1 MSPSADATV
10 SARPAPAQV
19 AAVVHRTWG
28 FSQLR
33 PLQAEAIAL
42 AAAGR
47 DALVVLPTGGGKSL
61 CYQVPPLL
69 DGATD
74 IVISPLI
81 SLMNDQV
88 AGLKAYGYPAA
99 ALHSGLSADEAREAV
114 RALVAGELRL
124 LYVSPEK
131 LLTPWMLATCER
143 IGVKRFVVDEAHCI
157 SQWGHDFRPEYRRL
171 AEVRERFPEASFH
184 AFTATATPRVREDI
198 VAQLHLHQAKTL
210 VGSFDRPNLTFR
222 VVPMIDRAKQ
232 VIQAVERHV
241 AEGGVIVYC
250 ISRKDTEA
258 MAEHL
263 KGRGIQT
270 ACYHAG
276 LSPEERLRVQEAF
289 KREDLPVVVATV
301 AFGMG
306 IDRSNVRCVVHA
318 AMPKSVEAYTQ
329 EAGRAGRDGL
339 PAECVLLYTAA
350 DAFRWESLFDR
361 SAQEA
366 AARGEVADAHQH
378 AEAQKAML
386 RTVQRFAASPVCRHR
401 ALCEYFGQE
410 YAANANKVDMAV
422 SGCGACD
429 HCLGEVAELPDATVV
444 AQKILSGVART
455 GNRFGIGQ
463 VVDVL
468 LGADTENV
476 KRFNHHELTVFG
488 LLKDFNKK
496 QLTALVY
503 QLLDLG
509 VLARSEGEYPT
520 LRLNEASWEVMRG
533 QKPVRLVAPP
543 AAKTKEERSG
553 RKRASSTLGAPKPS
567 VAQLTPE
574 QDAAFNRLRR
584 WRKDEA
590 DARGVPPYVLL
601 HDATLVEL
609 CLVRPTN
616 MAELLEVRGMG
627 EKKASDFGQALI
639 GVIGAV

>member
-1 MSPSADATV
+1 MPLSADATV
-10 SARPAPAQV
+10 AAHPDPAQV

-99 ALHSGLSADEAREAV
+99 ALHSGLSADEAREV
-114 RALVAGELRL
+114 TRALVAGDLRL

-171 AEVRERFPEASFH
+171 AEVRERFPQASFH

-276 LSPEERLRVQEAF
+276 LSPEERLRVQDAF

-366 AARGEVADAHQH
+366 AAKGEVEDPQRH
-378 AEAQKAML
+378 AETQKAML

-410 YAANANKVDMAV
+410 YQPEAAPDL
-422 SGCGACD
+422 GCGACD
-429 HCLGEVAELPDATVV
+429 HCLGEVAQLPQPTVV

-455 GNRFGIGQ
+455 GNRFGIGH

-468 LGADTENV
+468 LGADTENI
-476 KRFNHHELTVFG
+476 KRFSHQELTVFG

-496 QLTALVY
+496 QLTAIVY

-509 VLARSEGEYPT
+509 VLSRSEGEYPT

-533 QKPVRLVAPP
+533 QKQVRLVAPP
-543 AAKTKEERSG
+543 ATKTREERAG
-553 RKRASSTLGAPKPS
+553 RKRASSTLGASKPS
-567 VAQLTPE
+567 VAQLTPD
-574 QDAAFNRLRR
+574 QDAIFNRLRR
-584 WRKDEA
+584 WRKEEA
-590 DARGVPPYVLL
+590 DKRGVPPYVLL

-609 CLVRPTN
+609 CLVRPAN
-616 MAELLEVRGMG
+616 MPRLLEVRGMG
-627 EKKASDFGQALI
+627 EKKAMDFGQALI
-639 GVIGAV
+639 GVIEGA

>member
-1 MSPSADATV
+1 MSLAAASDILLDP
-10 SARPAPAQV
+10 ARV
-19 AAVVHRTWG
+19 AEVVHRTWG

-33 PLQAEAIAL
+33 PLQADAIRL
-42 AAAGR
+42 ASGGR
-47 DALVVLPTGGGKSL
+47 DSLIVLPTGGGKSL

-69 DGATD
+69 DGGTD

-88 AGLKAYGYPAA
+88 AALSAYGYPAA
-99 ALHSGLSADEAREAV
+99 ALHSGLGADEAREV
-114 RALVAGELRL
+114 TRALVAGELRL

-171 AEVRERFPEASFH
+171 AEVRERFPDASFH

-198 VAQLHLHQAKTL
+198 VAQLHLRQASTL
-210 VGSFDRPNLTFR
+210 VGSFDRPNLTYR
-222 VVPMIDRAKQ
+222 VVPLVDRARQ
-232 VIQAVERHV
+232 VVQAVERHV
-241 AEGGVIVYC
+241 SEGGVIVYC
-250 ISRKDTEA
+250 ISRKDTES
-258 MAEHL
+258 MTENL
-263 KGRGIQT
+263 KERGIQA

-276 LSPEERLRVQEAF
+276 LTAEERFRVQDQF
-289 KREDLPVVVATV
+289 KRENLPVVVATV

-306 IDRSNVRCVVHA
+306 IDRSNVRAVVHA
-318 AMPKSVEAYTQ
+318 AMPKSVEAYQQ

-339 PAECVLLYTAA
+339 PAECVLLYTVA

-366 AARGEVADAHQH
+366 AARGEVEDPQKH
-378 AEAQKAML
+378 AEAQKQML
-386 RTVQRFAASPVCRHR
+386 RGVQRFAGSPVCRHR

-410 YAANANKVDMAV
+410 YQAAASA

-429 HCLGEVAELPDATVV
+429 HCLGEVAQLPDATVV
-444 AQKILSGVART
+444 AQKVLSAVART

-476 KRFNHHELTVFG
+476 KRFGHHELTVFG

-496 QLTALVY
+496 QLTAIVY

-509 VLARSEGEYPT
+509 VLARSDGEYPT

-533 QKPVRLVAPP
+533 SRQVRLVAPP
-543 AAKTKEERSG
+543 AAKAREERAG
-553 RKRASSTLGAPKPS
+553 RKRASSSLGAPKAS
-567 VAQLTPE
+567 VAQLSPE
-574 QDAAFNRLRR
+574 QEMAFNRLRR
-584 WRKDEA
+584 WRKAEA
-590 DARGVPPYVLL
+590 DNRGVPPYVLL

-609 CLVRPTN
+609 CLVRPTT
-616 MAELLEVRGMG
+616 MAQLLQVRGMG
-627 EKKASDFGQALI
+627 EKKAADFGEAL
-639 GVIGAV
+639 VAVLMENA